1 VDNNFNYSVLFLVE
15 LEWLDLLFLVEPFAI
30 SYKLVDKKFETL
42 EINII
47 HLIKHLNVNQLKI
60 VSSNNT
66 DFKESIQKVLWTRN
80 LAPYYKNLHI
90 LNVKEYLEIIQEL
103 ESLKIL
109 YQDNDQDNANIQLLI
124 SIDRIISD

>member
-1 VDNNFNYSVLFLVE
+1 MDNNFNYSVLFLVE

-80 LAPYYKNLHI
+80 LAPYYKNFNI

-103 ESLKIL
+103 ESLKIF
-109 YQDNDQDNANIQLLI
+109 YTDQDNANIQLLI